1 MPLPKLQQNLPEGNH
16 SVILKNSSIEPSARG
31 QRLVLYWEKAGAKA
45 VTQSWIP
52 TDNMKRLLEESIVKL
67 DLGELYPAKPA
78 KSIEG
83 LFDQIHDLVQAYR
96 ENGDDEIKRKVQI
109 ITNSRGYPEFKI

>member
-1 MPLPKLQQNLPEGNH
+1 MPLPTQTPSLTEGNH
-16 SVILKNSSIEPSARG
+16 TVTLKNSSLEQSSRG
-31 QRLVLYWEKAGAKA
+31 ERLVLYWEKAGAKA

-52 TDNMKRLLEESIVKL
+52 TSNMKQLMEESIIKL

-83 LFDQIHDLVQAYR
+83 LFGQIHDLVQAYR
-96 ENGDDEIKRKVQI
+96 EKGADDIKRKVKI
-109 ITNSRGYPEFKI
+109 IMNSRGYPEFKL

>member
-1 MPLPKLQQNLPEGNH
+1 MPLPTLQQNLPEGNH
-16 SVILKNSSIEPSARG
+16 TLTLKNSSLEQSGRG
-31 QRLVLYWEKAGAKA
+31 ERLVLYWEKAGSKS

-52 TDNMKRLLEESIVKL
+52 TDNMKRLMEESIVKL

-83 LFDQIHDLVQAYR
+83 LFGQIHDLVQAYR
-96 ENGDDEIKRKVQI
+96 EKGADDIKRKVKI
-109 ITNSRGYPEFKI
+109 ITNSRGYPEFKL